1 MDNNIM
7 NKELKEILDCFGYE
21 YHNNKFDGK
30 PLPKLTIV
38 VSPKENIVSVEQ
50 DFLLLP
56 TVAFKVSFITG
67 AEYCPIV
74 MPEMKRNEYSNE
86 TGWNYFET
94 KGFCAYFHQLK
105 SVLIG
110 YPYPTESKYLP
121 LKRAI
126 RHELGHYKQD
136 VLNDARYN
144 EKDSK
149 YSTILEYHNIMIN
162 ENTCA
167 DGPNNGYFQDGYR
180 IGYELAIEKK
190 DTKDASDALKLLKD
204 KYPQYKPLL
213 KDMCSFVNNEEN
225 QKRLKDINNKLVQ
238 NMCIELRNKK
248 NK

>member
-1 MDNNIM
+1 M

-30 PLPKLTIV
+30 PLPELAIV
-38 VSPKENIVSVEQ
+38 VSPKENIVSVKQ

-74 MPEMKRNEYSNE
+74 MPKMKRNEYSNE

-110 YPYPTESKYLP
+110 YPYPTNNNEYLP

-136 VLNDARYN
+136 VLKNAFN
-144 EKDSK
+144 QSCAGHNI
-149 YSTILEYHNIMIN
+149 ILEYHNIMIN

-167 DGPNNGYFQDGYR
+167 DGPDNKYFQNGYR
-180 IGYELAIEKK
+180 IGYEWVIEKK
-190 DTKDASDALKLLKD
+190 NTIDASNALESLKD
-204 KYPQYKPLL
+204 QYKPCAPLL
-213 KDMCSFVNNEEN
+213 EDMCSFVNNEEN

-238 NMCIELRNKK
+238 NMCMELQIKK

>member
-1 MDNNIM
+1 M

-136 VLNDARYN
+136 VLKDAFN
-144 EKDSK
+144 QSCESHKI
-149 YSTILEYHNIMIN
+149 ILEYHNIMIN

-167 DGPNNGYFQDGYR
+167 DGPDNKYFQNGYR
-180 IGYELAIEKK
+180 IGYEWVIEKK
-190 DTKDASDALKLLKD
+190 NTIDASNALESLK
-204 KYPQYKPLL
+204 KQYEPCAPLL
-213 KDMCSFVNNEEN
+213 EDMCSFVNNEEN

-238 NMCIELRNKK
+238 NMCMELQIKK